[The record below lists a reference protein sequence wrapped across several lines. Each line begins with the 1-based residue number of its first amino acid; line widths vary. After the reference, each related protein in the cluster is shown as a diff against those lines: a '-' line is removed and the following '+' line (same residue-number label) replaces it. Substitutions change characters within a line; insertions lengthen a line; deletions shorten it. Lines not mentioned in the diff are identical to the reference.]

1 MRQEERFDFRVRSS
15 WTLFKDFCVAAAA
28 VASADE
34 DDDEERAQ

>member
-15 WTLFKDFCVAAAA
+15 WTLFKDFCVAAA